1 MSLFSR
7 AVETRDISA
16 TDVFGPAWQSLG
28 RGGAMRQ
35 AAVYAAIRYIS
46 DQWAQATATVTQ
58 TRNGSREI
66 VETPLILSDP
76 SPTLNLWDSRV
87 QFVTEL
93 KSRGNAFGLVD
104 DFRRYCQW
112 IPDDFVS
119 VDDSNPLAPKYYVN
133 GRSVSLVQQGG
144 NLVHAR
150 EQLRAGTV
158 KGLSPIA
165 AFASSFEWADLA
177 RQYGRRWFKQ
187 SSMPPAILQ
196 AKGSRVDGKVL
207 AEARDDFVEAAAEGK
222 PVALPGEWDYK
233 KITVT
238 PEEAQFLQTIEASA
252 TEIAIIFGVPPE
264 EVGGKA
270 GSSRTYSNREMD
282 QTLFRIKNLGG
293 VSGRAEAVGNS
304 LLPFGQ
310 QVTYDLSRLE
320 RPGLLEYMRSITE
333 QLKNGTLTLAEA
345 RHELGRRGI
354 DQTEIEQWQ
363 AWYATTKSE
372 SESDSTSRVEMPE
385 GGTR

>member
-1 MSLFSR
+1 MSLFTR
-7 AVETRDISA
+7 PAETRDLSA
-16 TDVFGPAWQSLG
+16 SDVFGVSWKGLG

-35 AAVYAAIRYIS
+35 AAVYASIRYIT
-46 DQWAQATATVTQ
+46 DQWAQANVTVTE
-58 TRNGSREI
+58 TRNGQREI
-66 VETPLILSDP
+66 VDTPLILSDP
-76 SPTLNLWDSRV
+76 SPSLFVWDSRV
-87 QFVTEL
+87 QMVHEL
-93 KSRGNAFGLVD
+93 KSRGNAYGLVD
-104 DFRRYCQW
+104 DARRYCQW
-112 IPDDFVS
+112 IPDDYVTI
-119 VDDSNPLAPKYYVN
+119 DETNPLRPSYRVN
-133 GRSVSLVQQGG
+133 GRPVDLVQQGG
-144 NLVHAR
+144 NLLHIR
-150 EQLRAGTV
+150 EQLGAGTV

-165 AFASSFEWADLA
+165 EFASSFEWSDLA

-196 AKGSRVDGKVL
+196 AKGTRVDGKVL
-207 AEARDDFVEAAAEGK
+207 TEARDDFVRAAAEGK

-233 KITVT
+233 KVTVT

-282 QTLFRIKNLGG
+282 QTLFRIKTLGG
-293 VSGRAEAVGNS
+293 VSGRAEAAFGR

-320 RPGLLEYMRSITE
+320 RPGLLEYMRAITE

-345 RHELGRRGI
+345 RRDLGRRGVSEV
-354 DQTEIEQWQ
+354 EIEQWQ

-385 GGTR
+385 GGTQ